1 MWSSKSNPFL
11 VPWQTTSPMVGEPKL
26 QGGLVP
32 WQVWAIQP
40 EGLTISGKYT
50 CQCNAWVLFG
60 ILCFFESFYKII
72 FFWKVCAGIP
82 ISNYEHYCTSTCPP
96 ALYNLYIVF
105 NRPDA
110 LYTRVDVFLL
120 QEEDNRDQ
128 DSQVLIGATLL
139 NGNMSIVHQ
148 KQNRIKNLSKP
159 QGR

>member
-40 EGLTISGKYT
+40 EGLTISAKYT

-72 FFWKVCAGIP
+72 FFGKFVP
-82 ISNYEHYCTSTCPP
+82 VYPY
-96 ALYNLYIVF
+96 
-105 NRPDA
+105 
-110 LYTRVDVFLL
+110 
-120 QEEDNRDQ
+120 
-128 DSQVLIGATLL
+128 LIM
-139 NGNMSIVHQ
+139 NIIVHQ
-148 KQNRIKNLSKP
+148 HAPRVIQSVHRFQQTRCIMHTCGRVSSTGRGQSRLGFVGANRGHSIKRQHVYCQPKPKQN
-159 QGR
+159 